1 LIVEEIKEEEIS
13 LMVELEEDINNQDSD
28 WKKQVGFKK
37 D

>member
-1 LIVEEIKEEEIS
+1 
-13 LMVELEEDINNQDSD
+13 MVELEEDINNQDSD